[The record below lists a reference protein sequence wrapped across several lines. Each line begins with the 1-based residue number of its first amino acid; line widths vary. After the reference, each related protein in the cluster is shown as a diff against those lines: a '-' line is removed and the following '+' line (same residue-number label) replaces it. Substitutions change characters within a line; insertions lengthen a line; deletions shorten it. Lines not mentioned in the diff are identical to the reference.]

1 MTLGI
6 LVIYRLIANIPVPG
20 FNAEVLQAFRNNQS
34 AAGDLLSIL
43 NVLSGGT
50 LSNFSILAMG
60 VYPYITASIILQ
72 LLGPIIPAIE
82 EKMKNNPREGRQ
94 WSLAVAFNLL
104 LLGFFKY
111 ANFLIAN
118 LNVFF
123 DIGIQAINLPLPI
136 GISFYTFQAMSYL
149 IDLYRGEVKLQKNL
163 INFGTYV
170 SMFPQLIAGP
180 IVKLRDVEPFI
191 NPLSRSHSRENFA
204 YGVRRFIIGLG
215 KKVILANGS
224 GIIWTH

>member
-1 MTLGI
+1 MVFSSITFLFYFLPISLAVYFATPPREKNFVLLLASLFFYAWGEP
-6 LVIYRLIANIPVPG
+6 IYI
-20 FNAEVLQAFRNNQS
+20 VLM
-34 AAGDLLSIL
+34 
-43 NVLSGGT
+43 V
-50 LSNFSILAMG
+50 FSILLNYVFGFLIHNARGGKSSAKLM
-60 VYPYITASIILQ
+60 
-72 LLGPIIPAIE
+72 LG
-82 EKMKNNPREGRQ
+82 
-94 WSLAVAFNLL
+94 LAVAFNLL

-123 DIGIQAINLPLPI
+123 DMGIQAINLPLPI

-204 YGVRRFIIGLG
+204 YGV
-215 KKVILANGS
+215 
-224 GIIWTH
+224 